1 MWVWACLGYNESI
14 TTGAAMSD
22 PGAAGAV
29 LYADSL
35 VSLSDR
41 EIRLAG
47 YYFPT
52 GSSKTV
58 QLEEVERIDALA
70 PGLWR
75 GSYRIWGS
83 GDLRTWFPC
92 DGLRPQRDT
101 IFILK
106 RRGRMLQIGFTVED
120 SAGFKQVLRQLG
132 MLGGDETAG
141 RERPPVTVPP
151 ASRWALRLPVV
162 VLLLLALA
170 GVAQALY
177 YHPLMPATVATR
189 FDFAGEPVGWMSR
202 NAHSWSAALF
212 PVGLA
217 GLFGLTGWMMRRV
230 PSVAGF
236 TLWLGCATLVLVV
249 AIIHLV
255 LRANLALP
263 PRLAV
268 WPMWIT
274 GGYLILVIVGA
285 IWWMYRVG
293 RPIAPPPSSPP
304 AVAG

>member
-58 QLEEVERIDALA
+58 PLGEVERIDALA

-132 MLGGDETAG
+132 VLAGDETAG
-141 RERPPVTVPP
+141 QERPPVTAPP
-151 ASRWALRLPVV
+151 ASRWALRLPMV
-162 VLLLLALA
+162 VLFLLALA

-202 NAHSWSAALF
+202 TAHSWNAAVF
-212 PVGLA
+212 PVVLA
-217 GLFGLTGWMMRRV
+217 GIFVLTGWVMRRV
-230 PSVAGF
+230 TAFAGF
-236 TLWLGCATLVLVV
+236 SLWLGCATLAVVV

-255 LRANLALP
+255 LRANLAPP
-263 PRLAV
+263 PRLGML
-268 WPMWIT
+268 PMWII
-274 GGYLILVIVGA
+274 GVYLVLVIAGA
-285 IWWMYRVG
+285 IWWVRRLSV
-293 RPIAPPPSSPP
+293 AVSPPPGSPP